1 MSFLEAT
8 GIYILALLKISY
20 EILIGLICVVITMI
34 AIRFI
39 KKDKCYFTK
48 KFLRI
53 RRYIYGIN
61 FRHCK

>member
-20 EILIGLICVVITMI
+20 GMLIGLICVVLAMI

-39 KKDKCYFTK
+39 TKDKCYFTK
-48 KFLRI
+48 KFRKI
-53 RRYIYGIN
+53 RRTLIN
-61 FRHCK
+61 D

>member
-20 EILIGLICVVITMI
+20 GMLIGLICVMLTMI

-39 KKDKCYFTK
+39 TKDKCYFTK

-53 RRYIYGIN
+53 RRYINGIN
-61 FRHCK
+61 F

>member
-8 GIYILALLKISY
+8 EIYILALLKISC
-20 EILIGLICVVITMI
+20 EMLIGLICVVITMI
-34 AIRFI
+34 SIRFI

-61 FRHCK
+61 FRHYK

>member
-8 GIYILALLKISY
+8 RIYILALLKISC
-20 EILIGLICVVITMI
+20 EMLVGLICVVLTMI

-48 KFLRI
+48 KFLKI
-53 RRYIYGIN
+53 RRSLIN
-61 FRHCK
+61 D

>member
-8 GIYILALLKISY
+8 GIYFLALLKISC
-20 EILIGLICVVITMI
+20 EMLIGLICVVLTMI

-53 RRYIYGIN
+53 RRYVLN
-61 FRHCK
+61 D

>member
-48 KFLRI
+48 KF
-53 RRYIYGIN
+53 
-61 FRHCK
+61 

>member
-1 MSFLEAT
+1 MSFLEVT
-8 GIYILALLKISY
+8 GIYILALLKISC
-20 EILIGLICVVITMI
+20 EMLIGLICVVITMI

-48 KFLRI
+48 KFLKF

>member
-8 GIYILALLKISY
+8 GIYILALLKISC
-20 EILIGLICVVITMI
+20 EMLIGLICVVLTMI

-48 KFLRI
+48 KFLSI
-53 RRYIYGIN
+53 RRYVLN
-61 FRHCK
+61 D

>member
-20 EILIGLICVVITMI
+20 EMLIGLICVMLTMI

-39 KKDKCYFTK
+39 TKDKCYFTK
-48 KFLRI
+48 KFLKV
-53 RRYIYGIN
+53 RRTLIN
-61 FRHCK
+61 D

>member
-20 EILIGLICVVITMI
+20 EMLIGLICVVLTMI

-39 KKDKCYFTK
+39 TKDKCYFTK

-53 RRYIYGIN
+53 RRYINGIN

>member
-20 EILIGLICVVITMI
+20 EMLIGLICVVLTMI

-39 KKDKCYFTK
+39 TKDKCYFTK
-48 KFLRI
+48 KFLKF